1 MAQRIK
7 DEGGLVGDLEVVEAL
22 FDVLVADEYRLGTVV
37 DGFPRTKI
45 QVDVLRLMHQKMKE
59 QAYNFDLPRPRLR
72 VVVLFVDEATS
83 IARQLRRGKKARDHN
98 KRVKASGVGEL
109 KPVRET
115 DLHISAARKRYQMY
129 LTNTL
134 APLEELKVGLVASL
148 ADLRAGWLGVCAGAA
163 ATRRACFSMVRVDN
177 TVSQELIPFNT
188 VDANGDFTT
197 VEKVIQHEMKYESAH
212 GWHRAVHITVSCAFT
227 RCDVAVPSRRCR
239 YQSSLELA
247 KSTYATLCAY
257 ACSGHTARGFVA

>member
-1 MAQRIK
+1 MALRIK

-22 FDVLVADEYRLGTVV
+22 FDVLVKDEYRLGTVV

-45 QVDVLRLMHQKMKE
+45 QVRAPSSEPPVPRARGCSRRPLLHGRLQVDVLRLMHQKMKE
-59 QAYNFDLPRPRLR
+59 QAYKFNLPRPRLR

-98 KRVKASGVGEL
+98 KRVKTTGVGEL

-134 APLEELKVGLVASL
+134 APLEELKVRAPLASL
-148 ADLRAGWLGVCAGAA
+148 APRAFGVLSGWG
-163 ATRRACFSMVRVDN
+163 
-177 TVSQELIPFNT
+177 
-188 VDANGDFTT
+188 TT
-197 VEKVIQHEMKYESAH
+197 V
-212 GWHRAVHITVSCAFT
+212 W
-227 RCDVAVPSRRCR
+227 
-239 YQSSLELA
+239 
-247 KSTYATLCAY
+247 
-257 ACSGHTARGFVA
+257 

>member
-1 MAQRIK
+1 MP
-7 DEGGLVGDLEVVEAL
+7 
-22 FDVLVADEYRLGTVV
+22 VAWL
-37 DGFPRTKI
+37 

-59 QAYNFDLPRPRLR
+59 QAYKFNLPRPRLR

-98 KRVKASGVGEL
+98 KRVKTTGVGEL

-134 APLEELKVGLVASL
+134 APLEELKVRAPLASL
-148 ADLRAGWLGVCAGAA
+148 APCAWRVELLG
-163 ATRRACFSMVRVDN
+163 N
-177 TVSQELIPFNT
+177 TNVESLGCEQEMIPFNT

-197 VEKVIQHEMKYESAH
+197 VEKVIQHEMKYDMPPSAQRV
-212 GWHRAVHITVSCAFT
+212 RAPVATRTLGGTVSLT
-227 RCDVAVPSRRCR
+227 R
-239 YQSSLELA
+239 
-247 KSTYATLCAY
+247 
-257 ACSGHTARGFVA
+257 